1 MSKIFP
7 VEHPGLKYF
16 LKWYFPGDLSKVV
29 IAQSGTEGFP
39 LKSEKQSN
47 KSFLVR
53 NLVLRQYSHYKHYQ
67 NTSLDRVNLV

>member
-16 LKWYFPGDLSKVV
+16 LKWYFPRDLSKVV

-39 LKSEKQSN
+39 LKSEKQSS

-53 NLVLRQYSHYKHYQ
+53 NLVL
-67 NTSLDRVNLV
+67 